1 MNNDNLKKS
10 FKIFN
15 IEENEV
21 YNEEIKTNDINFNSL
36 YDIFDLNKNNDELFK
51 ENIELK
57 NKLKLNKS
65 LILNIYSIVREF
77 NNKFD
82 NIIKDF
88 KHLLEDDNNNDNDKN

>member
-36 YDIFDLNKNNDELFK
+36 YDIFDLNKNNDELVK
-51 ENIELK
+51 ENIKLK